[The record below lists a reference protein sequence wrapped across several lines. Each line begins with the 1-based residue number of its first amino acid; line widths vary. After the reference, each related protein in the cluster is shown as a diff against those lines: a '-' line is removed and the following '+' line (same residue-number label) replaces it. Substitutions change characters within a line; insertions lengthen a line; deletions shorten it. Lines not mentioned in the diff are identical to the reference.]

1 MKINTSKFIQSILL
15 LSSIIFIFGMCS
27 KKEQTPSKPNPI
39 MFKIVAITDAGD
51 SIYSP
56 TKSLK

>member
-27 KKEQTPSKPNPI
+27 KKEQASSKPNPV
-39 MFKIVAITDAGD
+39 MFKIVAVTDAGD

-56 TKSLK
+56 INSLK